1 MSYYVVTG
9 SRGMIGGQLSEY
21 LTSTGKNIRTLD
33 RVDIDSC
40 DNQEILVKKID
51 DLVKNSIG
59 VFHVGAIANTSDFS
73 TEVMY
78 YNYHITKIIADSCF
92 RWTKKLIFSS
102 TQMTVGRKELGY
114 PENIYGWSKVAC
126 EDYLTSLEGFDPLVI
141 DRPCIIL
148 RYTNV
153 YGPGESHKGNTASLA
168 YQAYISKEIELWDA
182 KRDFVYV
189 KDVVDANIYAMDG
202 GKEGMELPNNG
213 IYWVG
218 SGTSER
224 AYDFVRGMG
233 EDIEISERERDLAP
247 AWFQWEVSC
256 DPNNF
261 MLGWEPKY
269 NIKTGTED
277 YVNYLKNN

>member
-9 SRGMIGGQLSEY
+9 SRGMIGGQLLEY
-21 LTSTGKNIRTLD
+21 LTSTGKDTRTLD

-51 DLVKNSIG
+51 DLVKSSDG
-59 VFHVGAIANTSDFS
+59 VFHVGAMADTSDFS
-73 TEVMY
+73 AEVMY
-78 YNYHITKIIADSCF
+78 YNYHITKLIADSCC
-92 RWTKKLIFSS
+92 RWDKKLVFSS
-102 TQMTVGRKELGY
+102 TQMVTGRKELGY

-126 EDYLTSLEGFDPLVI
+126 EDYITMKLGNYDSWRSIL
-141 DRPCIIL
+141 L

-153 YGPGESHKGNTASLA
+153 YGPGESHKGKTASLA

-189 KDVVDANIYAMDG
+189 KDVVFANVYAMTSNRIT
-202 GKEGMELPNNG
+202 KAHLMESGG

-218 SGTSER
+218 SGNSER

-233 EDIEISERERDLAP
+233 EDINIIKKTEDDAP
-247 AWFQWEVSC
+247 PWFQWEVSC
-256 DPNNF
+256 DSNNF
-261 MLGWEPKY
+261 MPGWKPDFD
-269 NIKTGTED
+269 IKTGTKD
-277 YVNYLKNN
+277 YVYYLKNN